1 MTTKIPLSQ
10 KRRDSGVKTMDASL
24 SKFRGK
30 GSEQV
35 PPEALYFL
43 GEPRVKVLG

>member
-1 MTTKIPLSQ
+1 M
-10 KRRDSGVKTMDASL
+10 KTMGASL
-24 SKFRGK
+24 SKFRGR

-43 GEPRVKVLG
+43 GDLRVKVLG